1 MCDRLVKYSEAV
13 AVLTP
18 RVGSRDGAKR
28 LLRENRVVPCVP
40 PERHGLHGQKLWM
53 VGGAPWGG
61 MPPVS
66 SRKMLAR

>member
-13 AVLTP
+13 AVLAP

-40 PERHGLHGQKLWM
+40 PERHGLHGQKLWRLKELEAVVERLV
-53 VGGAPWGG
+53 VGKAE
-61 MPPVS
+61 
-66 SRKMLAR
+66 